1 MAYSTDTTEIVSYL
15 HSALSQFSHFFANI
29 SDNLASMFAS
39 VSASIGQSPSFV
51 LSAFFYA
58 LIGGVFPALI
68 WLWFWMH
75 ESHEHHEPKQTIW
88 ITFVAGMCCVFI
100 VYPLQKLTSFLPA
113 SMRGT
118 GISETVGSLPVL
130 IIWAFFEE
138 LVKFGAAY
146 FVALKDRIN
155 VFDEP
160 IDAFIYLMTA
170 ALGFSAMENTFFL
183 LSPLLQGDTVISIL
197 TGNMRFM
204 GANLLHVASSG
215 VLSLFISLAY
225 FKREWIRKIFTVTGI
240 LVATLL
246 HACFNLL
253 IILITETAKEKIFIA
268 FSLVWISIILLILSL
283 ERVKSIKEF

>member
-1 MAYSTDTTEIVSYL
+1 MAYTTPLLLNTFI
-15 HSALSQFSHFFANI
+15 
-29 SDNLASMFAS
+29 
-39 VSASIGQSPSFV
+39 
-51 LSAFFYA
+51 YA

-75 ESHEHHEPKQTIW
+75 ESHQHHEPKNTIW
-88 ITFVAGMCCVFI
+88 LTFIAGMCCVFI
-100 VYPLQKLTSFLPA
+100 VYPIQKMTELLPIQTNTSGGWQSIGGLP
-113 SMRGT
+113 
-118 GISETVGSLPVL
+118 IL

-146 FVALKDRIN
+146 FIALKDRIS

-160 IDAFIYLMTA
+160 IDAFVYLMTA

-183 LSPLLQGDTVISIL
+183 LSPLMQGETIMSVM

-215 VLSLFISLAY
+215 VLALFIGFAY
-225 FKREWIRKIFTVTGI
+225 FKKQWFQKLFTITGI

-246 HACFNLL
+246 HASFNLL
-253 IILITETAKEKIFIA
+253 IILITESQKEKIFIA

-283 ERVKSIKEF
+283 ERVKAIKEF

>member
-1 MAYSTDTTEIVSYL
+1 MAYSTDTTEIIQYF
-15 HSALSQFSHFFANI
+15 HSAL
-29 SDNLASMFAS
+29 ASA
-39 VSASIGQSPSFV
+39 SASIGQSPSYI

-88 ITFVAGMCCVFI
+88 LTFVAGMCCVFI
-100 VYPLQKLTSFLPA
+100 VYPLQKLTSLLPV

-118 GISETVGSLPVL
+118 GINETVSSLPVL

-138 LVKFGAAY
+138 TVKFGAAY
-146 FVALKDRIN
+146 FVALRNRIS

-160 IDAFIYLMTA
+160 IDAFVYLMTA

-183 LSPLLQGDTVISIL
+183 LSPLLQGETVISIM

-215 VLSLFISLAY
+215 VLSLFIAFAY
-225 FKREWIRKIFTVTGI
+225 FKREWIQKIFTVTGI

-253 IILITETAKEKIFIA
+253 IILITESAKEKIFIA

-283 ERVKSIKEF
+283 ERVKTIKEF